1 MSNKVS
7 PKSRT
12 VTIKLKWPF
21 EWSTAEGKREISEI
35 TLGRPK
41 GKHLKG
47 ITKDVG
53 MFEMF
58 NIAYKIAQDEFIT
71 SPAFFEEMD
80 AADCMTVTE
89 VIGDFLDAGQETGP
103 TA

>member
-1 MSNKVS
+1 MSTKVS
-7 PKSRT
+7 NKSRT
-12 VTIKLKWPF
+12 VTIKLEWPF
-21 EWSTAEGKREISEI
+21 EWSTSEGKREITEI

-47 ITKDVG
+47 IGKDVG
-53 MFEMF
+53 MGDMF
-58 NIAYKIAQDEFIT
+58 RIASKIAQDDFVT
-71 SPAFFEEMD
+71 PAFFEEMD

-89 VIGDFLDAGQETGP
+89 VIGDFLDNGRETGQ